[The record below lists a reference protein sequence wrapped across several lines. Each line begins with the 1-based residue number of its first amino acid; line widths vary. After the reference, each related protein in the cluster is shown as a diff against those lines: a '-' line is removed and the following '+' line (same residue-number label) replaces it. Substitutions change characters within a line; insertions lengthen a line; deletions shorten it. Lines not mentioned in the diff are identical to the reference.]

1 MIDLDS
7 TTSEV
12 LMPAQLAMQFLVWA
26 VYYNDLELKE
36 NVSFA
41 EYGKFSSEDVARL
54 NRIKQAL
61 FKCFDQQSVDR
72 SSEQMRMAK
81 RLGERCPFLEED
93 LNRMFGTVSTDAQ

>member
-1 MIDLDS
+1 MIDFDPN
-7 TTSEV
+7 TADV

-41 EYGKFSSEDVARL
+41 ECGKFRAEDAARL
-54 NRIKQAL
+54 DHIKQAL
-61 FKCFDQQSVDR
+61 FKCFDQESVDR

-81 RLGERCPFLEED
+81 RIGEKCPFPEES
-93 LNRMFGTVSTDAQ
+93 LNALFGTAK